1 MWKFLLGGSF
11 SSFLTSSWRY
21 WQRCRLCLSGIKCL
35 RCLRLI
41 CLARYLACRYTLIN
55 HASLQNFDLQR
66 YNDIICNFWSMGY
79 FVSRLSAITYA
90 VLEKF
95 VFIDFGC
102 LFVVDNIKIRL
113 IKTAPVPGIFL
124 SRVGRRSEGSHVRAL
139 GLSHSVQ
146 CDVCV
151 GGGACPPS

>member
-1 MWKFLLGGSF
+1 
-11 SSFLTSSWRY
+11 
-21 WQRCRLCLSGIKCL
+21 
-35 RCLRLI
+35 
-41 CLARYLACRYTLIN
+41 
-55 HASLQNFDLQR
+55 
-66 YNDIICNFWSMGY
+66 MGY

-102 LFVVDNIKIRL
+102 LFVVGNIKIRL

-151 GGGACPPS
+151 GGGACPPSKSFCEAGQQHLAFQNGLDLTENTI